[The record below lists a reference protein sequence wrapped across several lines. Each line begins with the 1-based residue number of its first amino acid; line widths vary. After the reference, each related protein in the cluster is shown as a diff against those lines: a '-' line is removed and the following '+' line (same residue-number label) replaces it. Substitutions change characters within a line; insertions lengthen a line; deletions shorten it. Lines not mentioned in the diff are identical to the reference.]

1 MGGGIERLCPLA
13 AAPPARRS
21 PNMAAALRRSF
32 ASEKRPPHK
41 RSVPPP
47 APHPPPA
54 TRMDVGGPQPP
65 LGVRH
70 RLGRLCPKGG
80 GGRGGTFRPRGG
92 ESGGVGKLRQC
103 RAVQRDVGMRY
114 GAVQWE
120 IKARYG
126 AVQWEIKAR
135 YGAVLMP
142 PSPVRGWVP
151 PLGTNIYPVGQ
162 KGFGTTP
169 GSIAAIGPRPHCVR
183 LGSPHGE
190 VGGGG

>member
-1 MGGGIERLCPLA
+1 MGLRYG
-13 AAPPARRS
+13 
-21 PNMAAALRRSF
+21 AALWGR
-32 ASEKRPPHK
+32 A
-41 RSVPPP
+41 
-47 APHPPPA
+47 
-54 TRMDVGGPQPP
+54 
-65 LGVRH
+65 L
-70 RLGRLCPKGG
+70 RLLYGAALWGCAMG
-80 GGRGGTFRPRGG
+80 
-92 ESGGVGKLRQC
+92 LRY
-103 RAVQRDVGMRY
+103 GMRY